1 MAIDVMSMLRGRRQA
16 RAVGIEDLAQRLAKG
31 EAIPPE
37 EIEVILERT
46 GCTDRDLQD
55 RIDAL
60 ERRAELLARV
70 SAGNKAQ
77 ARIDKIDADIG
88 KAFEAVADAQRK
100 HQAVCAKH
108 ADELFTLR
116 QAVDA
121 GSSAEDNLLQPEN
134 LSAADRERLAAAR
147 ATWQEAEQAVS
158 ERRRS
163 IPELV
168 AGLEHAERE
177 LVDAVE
183 QWKSRRND
191 PDFIDRKARAENAVQ
206 ARQARLAQCRADLPA
221 LEQARAKAEQTVL
234 ALEEELRC

>member
-1 MAIDVMSMLRGRRQA
+1 MPIDIVSMLRGRRQA

-31 EAIPPE
+31 ETIPPE

-46 GCTDRDLQD
+46 GCTDRDLQN

-60 ERRAELLARV
+60 ERRADLLARV

-100 HQAVCAKH
+100 HQAVCAKY

-121 GSSAEDNLLQPEN
+121 GSSAEDSLLQPEN
-134 LSAADRERLAAAR
+134 LSAADRDRLAAAR
-147 ATWQEAEQAVS
+147 AAWQEAEQAVS

-163 IPELV
+163 IPEIV

-177 LVDAVE
+177 LADAVE
-183 QWKSRRND
+183 GWKARRND
-191 PDFIDRKARAENAVQ
+191 PDFIDRKTRAENAVK
-206 ARQARLAQCRADLPA
+206 ARQERLELARAGVPA
-221 LEQARAKAEQTVL
+221 LEQVCAEAERAT
-234 ALEEELRC
+234 LEVEADLRR